1 MVGKTFFVAV
11 FTYQPEKKQ
20 QPGMIRLCVASLDLM
35 ECSLCSSKLEMDE
48 N

>member
-1 MVGKTFFVAV
+1 MVGKTLFVAV
-11 FTYQPEKKQ
+11 FTYQPEKKT
-20 QPGMIRLCVASLDLM
+20 GMIRMCVASLDLM